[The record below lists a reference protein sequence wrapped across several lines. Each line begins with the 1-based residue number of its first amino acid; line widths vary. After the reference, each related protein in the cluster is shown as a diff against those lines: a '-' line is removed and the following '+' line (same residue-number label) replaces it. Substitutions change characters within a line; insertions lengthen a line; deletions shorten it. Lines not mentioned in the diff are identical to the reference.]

1 MELKLSSSNKMIVC
15 YAKGSMPDELL
26 LTLKVL
32 DEVALSEKNK
42 MMPEDLDMG
51 YMVDSYINEV
61 CPKNFD
67 K

>member
-1 MELKLSSSNKMIVC
+1 MF
-15 YAKGSMPDELL
+15 YAGGSMPDELL
-26 LTLKVL
+26 VALRVL

-51 YMVDSYINEV
+51 FMVDSYISSV

>member
-32 DEVALSEKNK
+32 DEVALSEKQRVDQ
-42 MMPEDLDMG
+42 DLDMG
-51 YMVDSYINEV
+51 YMVDSYISRV